1 MPDSDT
7 DRAPDWIPPPDG
19 LAAEG
24 GVGRSPW
31 SGLVA
36 VAFVL
41 GLAIPGVAE
50 VAGVRPPEVRAEP
63 AASLPALSLTSLL
76 DPKTVAAVDA
86 ALARNLPGRD
96 QAIRAYAVLRYR
108 LLHGSTSPLV
118 VVGQGSWLFFRDEIK
133 PYCPLTADEVL
144 AQVDRAASA
153 TDGAGVAFRFTVAP
167 DKAAIYPDQVM
178 ETESTPE
185 RCTDRL
191 RAALRAGMAARTGS
205 TVDLWAPILA
215 HARAAAE
222 PIYFDEDTHWTPVGA
237 LDAARSLVESL
248 DANVWSEDEIT
259 VDGTVPYSM
268 DLARVLGDPQMVPI
282 PRYVI
287 RPAMTVTRTTIPT
300 AIHLTREPEIEVY
313 TSEGPGPVFPGTT
326 LVIGD
331 SFFDR
336 GHARALIVPWFGKTI
351 WVHIGDLFANP
362 ELAADFPPIDTIIVE
377 RAERYAYAIDL
388 DAVIGAVLAARTGAP

>member
-1 MPDSDT
+1 MS
-7 DRAPDWIPPPDG
+7 DRAPDWRPPPDRF
-19 LAAEG
+19 AAEG

-41 GLAIPGVAE
+41 GLAAPGVAE
-50 VAGVRPPEVRAEP
+50 VAGLRPLEVRAEP

-76 DPKTVAAVDA
+76 EPETFPAVDV

-118 VVGQGSWLFFRDEIK
+118 VVGRGSWVFFRDEIK
-133 PYCPLTADEVL
+133 PYCPLTADQLL
-144 AQVDRAASA
+144 AQIDRAAAA
-153 TDGAGVAFRFTVAP
+153 TGGAGVAFRFTIAP
-167 DKAAIYPDQVM
+167 DKIAIYPDQLM
-178 ETESTPE
+178 ETPSTPE
-185 RCTDRL
+185 RCTDRQ
-191 RAALRAGMAARTGS
+191 RGALRAGMAARTGS
-205 TVDLWAPILA
+205 TVDLWARILA
-215 HARAAAE
+215 HARTAAE
-222 PIYFDEDTHWTPVGA
+222 PIYFDEDTHWTPTGA
-237 LDAARSLVESL
+237 LDAARSLVDSL
-248 DANVWSEDEIT
+248 DAQVWSDDEIT
-259 VDGTVPYSM
+259 VDGTVMYSM
-268 DLARVLGDPQMVPI
+268 DLTRVLGDPQKVPI

-300 AIHLTREPEIEVY
+300 TVHLRREPDIEVY
-313 TSEGPGPVFPGTT
+313 TSEGPGTVFPGTT

-336 GHARALIVPWFGKTI
+336 GHARPLIVPWFAKTI

-362 ELAADFPPIDTIIVE
+362 ELAADLPPIDTIIVE

-388 DAVIGAVLAARTGAP
+388 DAVIGAVLAARARVP